1 MFIIIN
7 DEIINTDNVTQ
18 ISRKQHGTCDIWF
31 LVFEF
36 VGGKEKS
43 IEFNSLEAINRAFE
57 SIMYQ
62 IYPIKKI

>member
-7 DEIINTDNVTQ
+7 NEIINTDNVTQ

-36 VGGKEKS
+36 VNGKEKS
-43 IEFNSLEAINRAFE
+43 IEFNSLEAIDRAFE
-57 SIMYQ
+57 SIMYG
-62 IYPIKKI
+62 ISPVRKI

>member
-1 MFIIIN
+1 MFIVIN

-36 VGGKEKS
+36 VNGKEKS
-43 IEFNSLEAINRAFE
+43 VEYSSLDAVNNAFE
-57 SIMYQ
+57 SIMCS
-62 IYPIKKI
+62 ISPVRKI

>member
-1 MFIIIN
+1 MFIVIN

-36 VGGKEKS
+36 VNGKEKS
-43 IEFNSLEAINRAFE
+43 VEYSSLDAVNNAFE
-57 SIMYQ
+57 SIMYS
-62 IYPIKKI
+62 ISPVRKI